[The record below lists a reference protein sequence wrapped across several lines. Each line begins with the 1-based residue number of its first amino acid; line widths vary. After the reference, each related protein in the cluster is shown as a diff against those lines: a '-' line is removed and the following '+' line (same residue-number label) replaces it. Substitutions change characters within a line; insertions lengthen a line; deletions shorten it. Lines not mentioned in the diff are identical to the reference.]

1 MTGTP
6 DLVIRGGTIA
16 DGLGGELFEAD
27 VAITNGRIS
36 EIGKVSAKGKEEID
50 ARGKLVTPG
59 FVDVHTHYD
68 GQVTWSQDITPSSQN
83 GVTTAIMGNCGV
95 GFAPCRPSDHHRLIQ
110 LMEGVEDIP
119 EPVLSAGIPWSWES
133 FPDYMEWLSKRH
145 FDIDIGAQLPHA
157 ALRVYVMGER
167 GARRDPSTAEDNR
180 AMAALAGDAVRAG
193 ALGFSTS
200 RTLNHRTSTGDFTPT
215 LKAGEDE
222 LTAIA
227 GAMHKVGRSV
237 LQFVLDLSTLD
248 EDLPMMLR
256 VAANTQIPVSFSIT
270 QNDKAPQRWR
280 QTLDMIRDASAR
292 GLSITAQIA
301 ARPVGL
307 MLGLE
312 LSRNPFQTHPSYQA
326 IAHLPLKPSGW
337 RGCISPRCAPR
348 SSARHATA
356 TDDPLF
362 FRPNYDKMYL
372 LGNPPDYE
380 QPPENTLGAQARR
393 HGQQPEALAYDAM
406 LTDDGRGMLYV
417 PFLNYSDGNLD
428 ATREMLR
435 DPNSVP
441 GLSDGGAHCGIICDA
456 SFPTYLLTHWTRDRS
471 RGEKLSIPFVV
482 AAQSRKTALSVGLH
496 DRGVIAPG
504 YKADI
509 NVIDYDKLHL
519 HPPKVHYDLPV
530 GGRRLLQRG
539 RRLRRHHRLRRGDAA
554 RRHRHG
560 IASGQIG
567 ARRAG
572 QQVPVRRGGGLKPGD
587 STKPVSFPRRQ
598 ERHERLRYA
607 SGKFGLRNRLPHQP
621 CPFRVGPQQQQAG
634 HS

>member
-1 MTGTP
+1 MTGNP
-6 DLVIRGGTIA
+6 DLVIRGGNIA

-27 VAITNGRIS
+27 VAIKDGRIT
-36 EIGKVSAKGKEEID
+36 EVGKVTAKGKDEID
-50 ARGKLVTPG
+50 AKGKLVTPG

-68 GQVTWSQDITPSSQN
+68 GQVTWSHDIAPSSQN

-95 GFAPCRPSDHHRLIQ
+95 GFAPCRPADHQRLIQ

-119 EPVLSAGIPWSWES
+119 EPVLSAGIPWAWES
-133 FPDYMEWLSKRH
+133 FPDYMEWLSQRH
-145 FDIDIGAQLPHA
+145 FDVDIGAQLPHA

-167 GARRDPSTAEDNR
+167 GARRDPSTAEDNK

-200 RTLNHRTSTGDFTPT
+200 RTLNHRTSTGDYTPT

-227 GAMHKVGRSV
+227 AGMHGVGRSV
-237 LQFVLDLSTLD
+237 FQFVLDLSTIH

-256 VAANTQIPVSFSIT
+256 VAENTKIPVSFSIT
-270 QNDKAPQRWR
+270 QNDRAPERWR
-280 QTLDMIRDASAR
+280 QTFASIGEASAR

-312 LSRNPFQTHPSYQA
+312 LSRNPFQTHPSYKA
-326 IAHLPLKPSGW
+326 IAHLPLAERLAHLRQPEVRAAILSE
-337 RGCISPRCAPR
+337 
-348 SSARHATA
+348 HATS

-372 LGNPPDYE
+372 LGDPPDYE
-380 QPPENTLGAQARR
+380 QPLENALGAQARR
-393 HGQQPEALAYDAM
+393 QGRQPEELAYDAM
-406 LTDDGRGMLYV
+406 LTDNGRGMLYV
-417 PFLNYSDGNLD
+417 PFLNYADGNLD
-428 ATREMLR
+428 AVREMLS
-435 DPNSVP
+435 DPHSVP

-456 SFPTYLLTHWTRDRS
+456 SFPTYLLTHWTRDRK

-482 AAQSRKTALSVGLH
+482 AAQSRKTALSVGLC

-504 YKADI
+504 YKADV
-509 NVIDYDKLHL
+509 NVIDYDRLHL

-530 GGRRLLQRG
+530 GGRRLLQQVDGYEATVVSGVVTRRNGAATGEHPGRLVRG
-539 RRLRRHHRLRRGDAA
+539 ARGDLREFVAA
-554 RRHRHG
+554 
-560 IASGQIG
+560 A
-567 ARRAG
+567 
-572 QQVPVRRGGGLKPGD
+572 
-587 STKPVSFPRRQ
+587 
-598 ERHERLRYA
+598 E
-607 SGKFGLRNRLPHQP
+607 
-621 CPFRVGPQQQQAG
+621 
-634 HS
+634 

>member
-1 MTGTP
+1 MTANP

-16 DGLGGELFEAD
+16 DGNGGDLFEAD
-27 VAITNGRIS
+27 VAIKDGRIT
-36 EIGKVSAKGKEEID
+36 EVGKVAAKGKDEID
-50 ARGKLVTPG
+50 AKGKLVAPG

-95 GFAPCRPSDHHRLIQ
+95 GFAPVRVSDHQRLIQ

-119 EPVLSAGIPWSWES
+119 EPVLSAGIPWEWES
-133 FPDYMEWLSKRH
+133 FPDYMDWLGKRA

-167 GARRDPSTAEDNR
+167 GARRDPSTPDDNT
-180 AMAALAGDAVRAG
+180 AMAKLAAEAVRAG

-227 GAMHKVGRSV
+227 QAMQGAGRSV

-256 VAANTQIPVSFSIT
+256 VADTTRCPITFSIT
-270 QNDKAPQRWR
+270 QNDRAPQRWR
-280 QTLDMIRDASAR
+280 QTLDTINEAAGR
-292 GLSITAQIA
+292 GLAITAQIA

-307 MLGLE
+307 LLGLE
-312 LSRNPFQTHPSYQA
+312 LSRNPFQTHPSYTA
-326 IAHLPLKPSGW
+326 IAHLPLAERLARLRRAKVRAAILSETPS
-337 RGCISPRCAPR
+337 
-348 SSARHATA
+348 A

-372 LGNPPDYE
+372 LGDPPDYE
-380 QPPENTLGAQARR
+380 QPPENALGARARR
-393 HGQQPEALAYDAM
+393 AGRRPEELAYDAM
-406 LTDDGRGMLYV
+406 LSDDGRGMLYV
-417 PFLNYSDGNLD
+417 PFLNYADGNLD
-428 ATREMLR
+428 STREMLT
-435 DPNSVP
+435 DPRSVP

-471 RGEKLSIPFVV
+471 RGDKLSIPFVV
-482 AAQSRKTALSVGLH
+482 AAQSRKTALSVGLT
-496 DRGVIAPG
+496 DRGLVAPG
-504 YKADI
+504 HRADVNI
-509 NVIDYDKLHL
+509 IDYDRLHL

-530 GGRRLLQRG
+530 GGRRLLQQVDGYDATIVSGVVIQRDG
-539 RRLRRHHRLRRGDAA
+539 RAT
-554 RRHRHG
+554 
-560 IASGQIG
+560 G
-567 ARRAG
+567 ARPGRL
-572 QQVPVRRGGGLKPGD
+572 VRGA
-587 STKPVSFPRRQ
+587 
-598 ERHERLRYA
+598 H
-607 SGKFGLRNRLPHQP
+607 
-621 CPFRVGPQQQQAG
+621 
-634 HS
+634 

>member
-1 MTGTP
+1 MTSTP

-16 DGLGGELFEAD
+16 DGKGGELYEAD
-27 VAITNGRIS
+27 VAISGGRIS
-36 EIGKVSAKGKEEID
+36 EVGKVSSTGKEEID

-68 GQVTWSQDITPSSQN
+68 GQVAWSQDITPSSQN

-95 GFAPCRPSDHHRLIQ
+95 GFAPCRPADHVRLIQ

-119 EPVLSAGIPWSWES
+119 EPVLSAGIPWAWES
-133 FPDYMEWLSKRH
+133 FPEYMEWLSKRS
-145 FDIDIGAQLPHA
+145 FDMDIGAQLPHA

-167 GARRDPSTAEDNR
+167 GARRDPSTPEDNR
-180 AMAALAGDAVRAG
+180 KMAALAADAVRSG

-227 GAMHKVGRSV
+227 AAMHSQGRSV
-237 LQFVLDLSTLD
+237 FQFVLDLSTLD

-256 VAANTQIPVSFSIT
+256 VAENTKIPVSFSIT

-280 QTLDMIRDASAR
+280 QTLDTIRQASAR

-326 IAHLPLKPSGW
+326 IAHLPLTE
-337 RGCISPRCAPR
+337 RL
-348 SSARHATA
+348 ARLRQPELRKAILSEHATA

-393 HGQQPEALAYDAM
+393 QGKQPEELAYDAM

-417 PFLNYSDGNLD
+417 PFLNYADGNLD

-456 SFPTYLLTHWTRDRS
+456 SFPTYLLTHWTRDRT

-482 AAQSRKTALSVGLH
+482 AAQSRKTALSVGLY
-496 DRGVIAPG
+496 DRGVIAAG
-504 YKADI
+504 FKADL
-509 NVIDYDKLHL
+509 NVIDYDRLHL

-530 GGRRLLQRG
+530 GGRRLMQQVDGYDATIVSGVVTQRG
-539 RRLRRHHRLRRGDAA
+539 GMPTRARPGKLVRGAQGSKPQLDAA
-554 RRHRHG
+554 
-560 IASGQIG
+560 AS
-567 ARRAG
+567 
-572 QQVPVRRGGGLKPGD
+572 
-587 STKPVSFPRRQ
+587 
-598 ERHERLRYA
+598 
-607 SGKFGLRNRLPHQP
+607 
-621 CPFRVGPQQQQAG
+621 
-634 HS
+634 

>member
-1 MTGTP
+1 MTANP

-16 DGLGGELFEAD
+16 DGRGGDLFEAD
-27 VAITNGRIS
+27 ISIKDGRIAAV
-36 EIGKVSAKGKEEID
+36 GDVPGKGKEEID

-68 GQVTWSQDITPSSQN
+68 GQVTWSHDITPSSQN

-95 GFAPCRPSDHHRLIQ
+95 GFAPCRPRDHQRLIQ

-119 EPVLSAGIPWSWES
+119 EPVLSAGIPWAWES
-133 FPDYMEWLSKRH
+133 FPDYMDWLSKRN

-167 GARRDPSTAEDNR
+167 GARRDPSTAKDNA
-180 AMAALAGDAVRAG
+180 AMAKLAGEAVRAG

-227 GAMHKVGRSV
+227 GAMHEHGRSV
-237 LQFVLDLSTLD
+237 LQFVLDLSTIH

-256 VAANTQIPVSFSIT
+256 VAANTKCPISFSVT
-270 QNDKAPQRWR
+270 QNDRAPQRWR
-280 QTLDMIRDASAR
+280 QTLDEINAAAAQ

-307 MLGLE
+307 LLGLE
-312 LSRNPFQTHPSYQA
+312 LSRNPFQTHPSYKA
-326 IAHLPLKPSGW
+326 IADLPLAERLKRLHRPEV
-337 RGCISPRCAPR
+337 RAAILNE
-348 SSARHATA
+348 SASA

-362 FRPNYDKMYL
+362 FRPNYDKMYQ
-372 LGNPPDYE
+372 LGDPPDYE
-380 QPPENTLGAQARR
+380 QPPENALGAQAQRLGKR
-393 HGQQPEALAYDAM
+393 PEELAYDA
-406 LTDDGRGMLYV
+406 LLSDDGRGMLYV
-417 PFLNYSDGNLD
+417 PFLNYADGNLD

-435 DPNSVP
+435 DPRSVP

-456 SFPTYLLTHWTRDRS
+456 SFPTYLLTHWTRDRK

-482 AAQSRKTALSVGLH
+482 AAQSRKTALSVGLS
-496 DRGVIAPG
+496 DRGLIAAG

-509 NVIDYDKLHL
+509 NVIDYDRLHL

-530 GGRRLLQRG
+530 GGRRLLQQVDG
-539 RRLRRHHRLRRGDAA
+539 YDAT
-554 RRHRHG
+554 
-560 IASGQIG
+560 IVSGVVTQ
-567 ARRAG
+567 RAG
-572 QQVPVRRGGGLKPGD
+572 SPTGTRPGRLVRG
-587 STKPVSFPRRQ
+587 VQ
-598 ERHERLRYA
+598 ESL
-607 SGKFGLRNRLPHQP
+607 Q
-621 CPFRVGPQQQQAG
+621 
-634 HS
+634 

>member
-1 MTGTP
+1 MAANP

-16 DGLGGELFEAD
+16 DGTGGALFEAD
-27 VAITNGRIS
+27 IAVTDGRIA
-36 EIGKVSAKGKEEID
+36 EVGKILGKGKEEID

-59 FVDVHTHYD
+59 FVDIHTHYD

-83 GVTTAIMGNCGV
+83 GVTTAVMGNCGV
-95 GFAPCRPSDHHRLIQ
+95 GFAPCRPDDHLRLIQ

-133 FPDYMEWLSKRH
+133 FPDYMDWLAKRD

-167 GARRDPSTAEDNR
+167 GARRDPSTADDNK
-180 AMAALAGDAVRAG
+180 AMAKLAREAVRAG

-227 GAMHKVGRSV
+227 AAMHEQGRSV
-237 LQFVLDLSTLD
+237 LQFVLDLSTID
-248 EDLPMMLR
+248 EDLPMVLR
-256 VAANTQIPVSFSIT
+256 VADATKCPISFSIT
-270 QNDKAPQRWR
+270 QNDKAPERYR
-280 QTLDMIRDASAR
+280 QTLAEINAAAAR

-307 MLGLE
+307 LLGLE
-312 LSRNPFQTHPSYQA
+312 LSRNPFQTHPSYKA
-326 IAHLPLKPSGW
+326 IAHLPLKERLARLKQPAVRAAILSE
-337 RGCISPRCAPR
+337 
-348 SSARHATA
+348 SASA

-372 LGNPPDYE
+372 LGDPPDYE
-380 QPPENTLGAQARR
+380 QPKENALGPQARELGR
-393 HGQQPEALAYDAM
+393 KPEELAYDAM
-406 LTDDGRGMLYV
+406 LSDEGRGMLYV
-417 PFLNYSDGNLD
+417 PFLNYVDGNLD
-428 ATREMLR
+428 AVREMLT
-435 DPNSVP
+435 DPRSVP

-456 SFPTYLLTHWTRDRS
+456 SFPTYLLTHWTRDRK
-471 RGEKLSIPFVV
+471 RGEKLSIPFVI
-482 AAQSRKTALSVGLH
+482 AAQSRKTALSVGLR
-496 DRGVIAPG
+496 DRGVISSG

-530 GGRRLLQRG
+530 GGRRLLQQVDG
-539 RRLRRHHRLRRGDAA
+539 YDLT
-554 RRHRHG
+554 
-560 IASGQIG
+560 IVSG
-567 ARRAG
+567 
-572 QQVPVRRGGGLKPGD
+572 VVTRRGGAATGARPGRLIRGARD
-587 STKPVSFPRRQ
+587 EQRQ
-598 ERHERLRYA
+598 
-607 SGKFGLRNRLPHQP
+607 FGTA
-621 CPFRVGPQQQQAG
+621 AG
-634 HS
+634 

>member
-1 MTGTP
+1 MTANP

-16 DGLGGELFEAD
+16 DGSGGELYEAD
-27 VAITNGRIS
+27 VAIKDGSIA
-36 EIGKVSAKGKEEID
+36 EVGKVSARGKEEID
-50 ARGKLVTPG
+50 AKGKLVAPG

-68 GQVTWSQDITPSSQN
+68 GQVTWSQDLTPSSQN

-95 GFAPCRPSDHHRLIQ
+95 GFAPCQPDDHLRLIQ

-119 EPVLSAGIPWSWES
+119 EPVLSAGIPWAWES
-133 FPDYMEWLSKRH
+133 FPDYMNWLSKRS
-145 FDIDIGAQLPHA
+145 FDIDVGAQLPHA

-180 AMAALAGDAVRAG
+180 AMARLAREAVRSG

-227 GAMHKVGRSV
+227 EAMHGEGRSV
-237 LQFVLDLSTLD
+237 LQFVLDLSTLH

-256 VAANTQIPVSFSIT
+256 VAENTQCPITFSIT

-280 QTLDMIRDASAR
+280 QTFAEINAAAAR
-292 GLSITAQIA
+292 GLNITAQIA

-312 LSRNPFQTHPSYQA
+312 LSRNPFQTHPSYRA
-326 IAHLPLKPSGW
+326 IAKLPLAE
-337 RGCISPRCAPR
+337 RL
-348 SSARHATA
+348 ARLRQPEVRAAILSESATA

-380 QPPENTLGAQARR
+380 QPPENALGARARR
-393 HGQQPEALAYDAM
+393 EGKRPEELAYDAM
-406 LTDDGRGMLYV
+406 LTEDGRGMLYV
-417 PFLNYSDGNLD
+417 PFLNYADGNLD
-428 ATREMLR
+428 ATREMLQ
-435 DPNSVP
+435 DPRSVP

-482 AAQSRKTALSVGLH
+482 AVQSRKTALSVGLH
-496 DRGVIAPG
+496 DRGLLAPG
-504 YKADI
+504 YKADV

-530 GGRRLLQRG
+530 GGRRLLQQVDGYDTTIVSGVVTQREG
-539 RRLRRHHRLRRGDAA
+539 RAT
-554 RRHRHG
+554 
-560 IASGQIG
+560 G
-567 ARRAG
+567 ARPG
-572 QQVPVRRGGGLKPGD
+572 KLVRGAQG
-587 STKPVSFPRRQ
+587 SQS
-598 ERHERLRYA
+598 
-607 SGKFGLRNRLPHQP
+607 KFG
-621 CPFRVGPQQQQAG
+621 AAA
-634 HS
+634 S